1 MKKRIV
7 SLVTVLCLICPMIL
21 QTSSATGLR
30 EESHGFA
37 HTTFSTVPAC
47 TEQGCIA
54 HFYKYDENY
63 EVDNTCAQG
72 HNFVNG
78 ICIVCGEISY
88 DFFGADEE
96 VTRGKMCYLLWA
108 LNGCPETN
116 YTRAYADLSEDDYY
130 YTAIMWAVENGI
142 TIGTT
147 DRLFSP
153 DDLCLRAQVVAF
165 LWRNV
170 DCPNPTITV
179 ESFTDVN
186 EKDYFYKAVLW
197 SVEQKLQLANVCG
210 NVFYAFRT
218 CTFGQILGDEV
229 IHAGDTVSAVAP
241 TCTKTGLT
249 EGEQCLECGE
259 VLVSQEVVPA
269 LGHTEEIISAVSVTC
284 TEDGLTEGKKCSV
297 CGEVLVAQQVIKAQG
312 HEYQA
317 VVSVPTCTKNGYTTY
332 TCAVC
337 ADSYV
342 ADETE
347 ALGHTEEIISS
358 VAPNCTESGLT
369 EGKKC
374 SICGE
379 ILVEQEAVSALGHGW
394 NGTSCQYCDATR
406 VNPFADV
413 PEGSF
418 YINPVLWA
426 VENEITNG
434 ASADS
439 FNPNGQCQRAQ
450 VVTFLWRAFG
460 CPEPSSSVNPFAD
473 VKENDFFYKPVLWA
487 VENGITN
494 GVDST
499 HFGSYAYCN
508 RAQVVT
514 FLWRASGSPR
524 PTTNKSPF
532 VDVVKGSFF
541 FDPVLWAVE
550 NGITNGIDGTS
561 FGVDGVCNRAQ
572 VVTFLYRAY
581 N

>member
-7 SLVTVLCLICPMIL
+7 SLVIALCLTCPMIL
-21 QTSSATGLR
+21 QTTSATGLL
-30 EESHGFA
+30 EEFHSFA

-78 ICIVCGEISY
+78 ICTVCGEISY
-88 DFFGADEE
+88 EFFGADEE

-116 YTRAYADLSEDDYY
+116 YTCAYVDLAEDDYY

-142 TIGTT
+142 PIGVSTT
-147 DRLFSP
+147 QFDP
-153 DDLCLRAQVVAF
+153 DAFCRRASVVAF
-165 LWRNV
+165 LYRTAGSP
-170 DCPNPTITV
+170 DPISTGKP
-179 ESFTDVN
+179 FTDVYMT
-186 EKDYFYKAVLW
+186 EFYYKAVLW
-197 SVEQKLQLANVCG
+197 AAEQNLQIANVCG
-210 NVFYAFRT
+210 NQFRPMDI
-218 CTFGQILGDEV
+218 CTFGQILGDN
-229 IHAGDTVSAVAP
+229 VS
-241 TCTKTGLT
+241 
-249 EGEQCLECGE
+249 
-259 VLVSQEVVPA
+259 
-269 LGHTEEIISAVSVTC
+269 HFEEIIPAVAVTC
-284 TEDGLTEGKKCSV
+284 TETGLAEGKKCSV
-297 CGEVLVAQQVIKAQG
+297 CGEILVAQEVIPALGHTGEIVPAVSATCTENGLTEGKICSVCGEGLVAQEIIKAQG
-312 HEYQA
+312 HNYQS
-317 VVSVPTCTKNGYTTY
+317 VVTAPTCTKNGYTTY

-347 ALGHTEEIISS
+347 ALGHAEEIISS

-379 ILVEQEAVSALGHGW
+379 ILVEQEEISALGHGW
-394 NGTSCQYCDATR
+394 DGTSCQYCDATR

-434 ASADS
+434 TSADS
-439 FNPNGQCQRAQ
+439 FNANGQCQRAQ

-460 CPEPSSSVNPFAD
+460 CPEPTSSVNPFVD
-473 VKENDFFYKPVLWA
+473 VKESDFFYKPVLWA

-494 GVDST
+494 GIDST
-499 HFGSYAYCN
+499 HFGSFAFCN

-524 PTTNKSPF
+524 PTTSKNPF
-532 VDVVKGSFF
+532 TDVVKGSFF
-541 FDPVLWAVE
+541 YDPVLWAVE
-550 NGITNGIDGTS
+550 NGITNGIDATT
-561 FGVDGVCNRAQ
+561 FGVDGICNRAQ
-572 VVTFLYRAY
+572 VVTFLYRAF